1 MEKIRYKKP
10 QSYSRRKYLTFVG
23 MLALLY
29 PILQFVGFKIP
40 GKPTYVNINK
50 TVTTGGFLINADF
63 ILFDRENNCWALS
76 RKCTHLGCKL
86 NYHEDMDILECPCHQ
101 SRFNVETGEAVKG
114 PATKPLTFLSVEKR
128 QDEPFY
134 VVTT

>member
-1 MEKIRYKKP
+1 MKRKNL
-10 QSYSRRKYLTFVG
+10 QSYSRRQYLSFLG
-23 MLALLY
+23 LLAFLY

-40 GKPTYVNINK
+40 KKPVYININK
-50 TVTTGGFLINADF
+50 PITVPGFLISTDF

-86 NYHEDMDILECPCHQ
+86 NYHEDKDILECPCHQ
-101 SRFNVETGEAVKG
+101 SRFNVETGKAIKG
-114 PATKPLTFLSVEKR
+114 PAEKPLTFLSVEKR
-128 QDEPFY
+128 EDEPFY

>member
-1 MEKIRYKKP
+1 MTKIRFN
-10 QSYSRRKYLTFVG
+10 QTTNFSRRKYLTFLG
-23 MLALLY
+23 MLAFLY

-40 GKPTYVNINK
+40 KKPTYVNINK
-50 TVTTGGFLINADF
+50 PIPIAGFLITTDF
-63 ILFDRENNCWALS
+63 ILFDRENTYWALS

-101 SRFNVETGEAVKG
+101 SRFNVKTGEAVKG
-114 PATKPLTFLSVEKR
+114 PAQKPLTFLSVEKR